1 MVAEAPVA
9 APATARWTYTFQP
22 RFHADLKR
30 MDHEVARRILETLVR
45 IQEDPLRTM
54 KRLKGS
60 DLFSLRVGDYRV
72 HGRAFPS
79 KRLLD
84 FIRAGHRSVIYDR

>member
-1 MVAEAPVA
+1 MKWSY
-9 APATARWTYTFQP
+9 TYQARFV
-22 RFHADLKR
+22 ADLKQL
-30 MDHEVARRILETLVR
+30 DHQVAQRILLKLDA
-45 IQEDPLRTM
+45 IQGDPLRTM

-72 HGRAFPS
+72 YARAHVS

-84 FIRAGHRSVIYDR
+84 FVRAGHRRDIHDR